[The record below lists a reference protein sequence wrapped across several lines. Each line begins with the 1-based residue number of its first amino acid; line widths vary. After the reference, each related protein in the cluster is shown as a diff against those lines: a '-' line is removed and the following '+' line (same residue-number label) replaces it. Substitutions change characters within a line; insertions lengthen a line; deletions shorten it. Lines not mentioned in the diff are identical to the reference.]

1 MYTYRLKLQS
11 SFHKGF
17 IFNIIYLK
25 QHSVYFKQV
34 RHTKGINI
42 GFKFTCFYHTNLTK
56 VHVCKNIFFFFK
68 KPRHSLF
75 ECALFKTILCYSI
88 KNIVVYKW
96 KIKPLNF
103 IYFCSISCYPIGILQ
118 HCFFN
123 FLVLIN
129 KDWWHINILLTNKE
143 PLNVLNFNLKHVEL
157 INCHW
162 AIIHWIESLEYMWPE
177 PWHVWSEWGNFQK

>member
-1 MYTYRLKLQS
+1 M
-11 SFHKGF
+11 
-17 IFNIIYLK
+17 K
-25 QHSVYFKQV
+25 QHSIYFKQV

-56 VHVCKNIFFFFK
+56 VHVCKNIFF
-68 KPRHSLF
+68 L
-75 ECALFKTILCYSI
+75 KTSDIHCLNVHCSKLSYVTVLKILLSI
-88 KNIVVYKW
+88 NEK
-96 KIKPLNF
+96 LNHWISF
-103 IYFCSISCYPIGILQ
+103 ISAVSCYPIEILQ

-162 AIIHWIESLEYMWPE
+162 TIIHWIENLEYMWPE
-177 PWHVWSEWGNFQK
+177 PWHVWSEWGNIQK